1 MAVLTLQQAWLSL
14 AADPTQALLLKWT
27 GQRSFVPDLPTDVR
41 RYAGGR
47 ARAVT
52 RAGRIRTV
60 SIPARVLPAELDTLE
75 TWRGATLLYRD
86 GLGSRW
92 WCVITAMPW
101 QPTDSGRRRDVA
113 LTLTEVT
120 YTEGV

>member
-14 AADPTQALLLKWT
+14 AADPTQVLLLKWT
-27 GQRSFVPDLPTDVR
+27 DVRRFTPDLPTDVR

-52 RAGRIRTV
+52 RSGRIRTV
-60 SIPARVLPAELDTLE
+60 AIPARVLPAELDTLE
-75 TWRGATLLYRD
+75 IWRGATLLYRD
-86 GLGSRW
+86 GLGDRW

-101 QPTDSGRRRDVA
+101 QPTEDGRRRDVS

>member
-1 MAVLTLQQAWLSL
+1 MATLTLQQAWLSL
-14 AADPTQALLLKWT
+14 ASDPAQVLRLKWSAD
-27 GQRSFVPDLPTDVR
+27 RSFVPDVPTDVR

-60 SIPARVLPAELDTLE
+60 TIPARVLPAELDQLE
-75 TWRGATLLYRD
+75 TWRGSTLLYRD

-101 QPTDSGRRRDVA
+101 KPTDNASRRDVQ
-113 LTLTEVT
+113 LQLTEVT
-120 YTEGV
+120 YAEGV